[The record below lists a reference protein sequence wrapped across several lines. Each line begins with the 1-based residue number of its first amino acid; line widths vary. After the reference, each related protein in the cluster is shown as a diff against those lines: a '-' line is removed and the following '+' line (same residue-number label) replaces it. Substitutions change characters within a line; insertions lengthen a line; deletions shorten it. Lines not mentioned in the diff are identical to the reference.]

1 MKLEKYGLRLKC
13 LDFFAFFQKFSI
25 KIGPLVAHPASRPY
39 RHAGLGGRSSPECL
53 KSTPTGAVALEAGHI
68 WVLVIVWLLGVT
80 LTIIYILSHPSVKV
94 M

>member
-1 MKLEKYGLRLKC
+1 MPTGEV
-13 LDFFAFFQKFSI
+13 
-25 KIGPLVAHPASRPY
+25 VAHPASRPY
-39 RHAGLGGRSSPECL
+39 GHAGLGGRSSPECL
-53 KSTPTGAVALEAGHI
+53 KSTPRGAVALEAGHI